1 MKDKKA
7 GTPKQKPAAS
17 TEESVK
23 TGKKAIE
30 TELKLRGK
38 AGKASGD
45 DEKDEK
51 KDAATWRNEG

>member
-1 MKDKKA
+1 MKDKK
-7 GTPKQKPAAS
+7 TNEPKQKPAAS

-38 AGKASGD
+38 PGKPSRD
-45 DEKDEK
+45 NEK
-51 KDAATWRNEG
+51 KDAEKWRNEG